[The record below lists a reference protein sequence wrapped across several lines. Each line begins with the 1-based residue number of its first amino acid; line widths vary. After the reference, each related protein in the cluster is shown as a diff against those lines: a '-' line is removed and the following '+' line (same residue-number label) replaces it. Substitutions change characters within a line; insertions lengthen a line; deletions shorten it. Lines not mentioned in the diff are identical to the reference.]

1 MAARGRSKSP
11 GGGRSKHSQ
20 LQRKDDATVIREAQ
34 ERGEPLPELRRTR
47 IQKVIRRARAAAME
61 AEQELVSTK
70 VFNSVVMYTPRG
82 HHGSAEDMKHNYR
95 EEIQRRPGLAA
106 SARDATQKN
115 EAIDAEMA
123 RLKKLWLEGRGK
135 KPEGL
140 DEYEAAIEAKEEAK
154 REKAEEL
161 AEMSGLPVSAWT
173 D

>member
-1 MAARGRSKSP
+1 
-11 GGGRSKHSQ
+11 
-20 LQRKDDATVIREAQ
+20 
-34 ERGEPLPELRRTR
+34 
-47 IQKVIRRARAAAME
+47 ME

-140 DEYEAAIEAKEEAK
+140 DEYEAAIEAKEAAK